1 MKQEVLYCT
10 EAVSSDLWCIWGE
23 MVAMNKYVLGAS
35 VVGTVFGATVLLR
48 DYVGGG
54 SCPSKAKIEGKTV
67 IVTGANTGIGKETA
81 LELAKRGGKIIMACR
96 DMGKC
101 ETAARE
107 IRGKTLNHNVF
118 AKHLDLASTKSIKEF
133 AKSILQEEEHVDVLI
148 NNAAIMRCPL
158 WKTEDGF
165 EMQFGVNHLG
175 HFLLTNLLLDRLKES
190 GQSRII
196 NVSSL
201 AHIVGEIDFGD
212 LNWEKKKYN
221 TKAAYCQSK
230 LANVLFTNELAKRL
244 QGVTANSLH
253 PGVAD
258 TELGRHTGMHK
269 STFSSTVLAPI
280 FWFLIKS
287 PKQAA
292 QPIVYL
298 AVADDLQGTSGKYF
312 NALKEKEPAKQ
323 AFDEEITKKLWEE
336 SVKLVHLDEALQECK
351 A

>member
-1 MKQEVLYCT
+1 
-10 EAVSSDLWCIWGE
+10 
-23 MVAMNKYVLGAS
+23 MVAVNKYVLGAS
-35 VVGTVFGATVLLR
+35 MVGTAIGASVLLK

-54 SCPSKAKIEGKTV
+54 PCPSKVKIEGKTV

-81 LELAKRGGKIIMACR
+81 LELANRGGRIIMACR

-101 ETAARE
+101 EDAARE

-133 AKSILQEEEHVDVLI
+133 AKDILREEEHLDILI
-148 NNAAIMRCPL
+148 NNAAVMRCPH

-190 GQSRII
+190 GPSRII

-201 AHIVGEIDFGD
+201 AHIAGEIDFDD

-244 QGVTANSLH
+244 QGTGVTANSLH

-269 STFSSTVLAPI
+269 STFSSSVLAPI
-280 FWFLIKS
+280 FWFVIKTAR
-287 PKQAA
+287 QAA
-292 QPIVYL
+292 QANVYL
-298 AVADDLQGTSGKYF
+298 AIAEDLQGTSGKYF
-312 NALKEKEPAKQ
+312 NALKEKEPARQ
-323 AFDEEITKKLWEE
+323 AMDEETAKKLWEE
-336 SVKLVHLDEALQECK
+336 SAKLVHLDEAIQECK
-351 A
+351 V

>member
-1 MKQEVLYCT
+1 
-10 EAVSSDLWCIWGE
+10 
-23 MVAMNKYVLGAS
+23 MVAINKYVLGAS
-35 VVGTVFGATVLLR
+35 VVGTVFGASVLLK

-54 SCPSKAKIEGKTV
+54 PCPSNAKIQGKTV

-101 ETAARE
+101 ENAARE
-107 IRGKTLNHNVF
+107 VRGTTLNHNVF
-118 AKHLDLASTKSIKEF
+118 AKHLDLASVKSIKEF
-133 AKSILQEEEHVDVLI
+133 AKSVLKEEQHIDVLI
-148 NNAAIMRCPL
+148 NNAAVMRCPH

-201 AHIVGEIDFGD
+201 AHIAGDIDFAD
-212 LNWEKKKYN
+212 LNWEKTKYD

-230 LANVLFTNELAKRL
+230 LANVLFTNELARRL
-244 QGVTANSLH
+244 KGTRVTANSLH

-269 STFSSTVLAPI
+269 STFSSATLAPI
-280 FWFLIKS
+280 FWTVIKS
-287 PKQAA
+287 ARQAA
-292 QPIVYL
+292 QPGVYL
-298 AVADDLQGTSGKYF
+298 AVAEDLQETSGKYF
-312 NALKEKEPAKQ
+312 HVFREKEAAKQ
-323 AFDEEITKKLWEE
+323 ALDEETARKLWEE
-336 SVKLVHLDEALQECK
+336 SAKLVHLDEALQECK

>member
-1 MKQEVLYCT
+1 
-10 EAVSSDLWCIWGE
+10 
-23 MVAMNKYVLGAS
+23 
-35 VVGTVFGATVLLR
+35 
-48 DYVGGG
+48 
-54 SCPSKAKIEGKTV
+54 
-67 IVTGANTGIGKETA
+67 
-81 LELAKRGGKIIMACR
+81 MACR

-101 ETAARE
+101 ENAARE
-107 IRGKTLNHNVF
+107 VRGKTLNHNVF

-133 AKSILQEEEHVDVLI
+133 AKNILKEEHHIDVLI
-148 NNAAIMRCPL
+148 NNAAVMRCPH

-201 AHIVGEIDFGD
+201 AHIVGEIDFQD
-212 LNWEKKKYN
+212 LNWEKKKYD

-244 QGVTANSLH
+244 QGTGVTVNSLH

-258 TELGRHTGMHK
+258 TELGRHTGMHQ
-269 STFSSTVLAPI
+269 SAFSSTVLAPI
-280 FWFLIKS
+280 FWFVIKS
-287 PKQAA
+287 AKQAA
-292 QPIVYL
+292 QSSVFL
-298 AVADDLQGTSGKYF
+298 AVDEDLQGTSGKYF

-323 AFDEEITKKLWEE
+323 ALDEVSAQKLWEA
-336 SVKLVHLDEALQECK
+336 SARLVHLDEALQECSL
-351 A
+351 

>member
-1 MKQEVLYCT
+1 
-10 EAVSSDLWCIWGE
+10 
-23 MVAMNKYVLGAS
+23 MVAINKYVLGAS
-35 VVGTVFGATVLLR
+35 VVGTVFGTSVLLK

-54 SCPSKAKIEGKTV
+54 HCPSKAKIEGKTV

-81 LELAKRGGKIIMACR
+81 LELAKRGGRIIMACR
-96 DMGKC
+96 DMEKC
-101 ETAARE
+101 ENAAKE

-118 AKHLDLASTKSIKEF
+118 AKQLDLASTKSIKEF
-133 AKSILQEEEHVDVLI
+133 ANRILKEEEHLDVLI
-148 NNAAIMRCPL
+148 NNAAVMRCPH

-201 AHIVGEIDFGD
+201 AHIVGDIDLED
-212 LNWEKKKYN
+212 LNWEKKKFN

-244 QGVTANSLH
+244 QGTGVTVNSLH

-269 STFSSTVLAPI
+269 STFSSSVLAPI

-287 PKQAA
+287 ARQAA
-292 QPIVYL
+292 QPSVYL
-298 AVADDLQGTSGKYF
+298 AVAEDLQGTTGKYF

-323 AFDEEITKKLWEE
+323 ALDEETAKKLWEE
-336 SVKLVHLDEALQECK
+336 SAKLVHLDEALQECK

>member
-1 MKQEVLYCT
+1 
-10 EAVSSDLWCIWGE
+10 
-23 MVAMNKYVLGAS
+23 MVAINKYVLGAS
-35 VVGTVFGATVLLR
+35 MVGTFFGASVLLK

-54 SCPSKAKIEGKTV
+54 VCPSKAKIEGKTV

-81 LELAKRGGKIIMACR
+81 LELARRGGRIIMACR

-101 ETAARE
+101 ENAARE
-107 IRGKTLNHNVF
+107 VRGKTLNHNVF

-133 AKSILQEEEHVDVLI
+133 AKNILKEEHHIDVLI
-148 NNAAIMRCPL
+148 NNAAVMRCPH

-201 AHIVGEIDFGD
+201 AHIVGEIDFQD
-212 LNWEKKKYN
+212 LNWEKKKYD

-244 QGVTANSLH
+244 Q
-253 PGVAD
+253 
-258 TELGRHTGMHK
+258 
-269 STFSSTVLAPI
+269 API
-280 FWFLIKS
+280 FWFVIKS
-287 PKQAA
+287 AKQAA
-292 QPIVYL
+292 QSSVFL
-298 AVADDLQGTSGKYF
+298 AVDEDLQGTSGKYF

-323 AFDEEITKKLWEE
+323 ALDEVSAQKLWEA
-336 SVKLVHLDEALQECK
+336 SARLVHLDEALQECSL
-351 A
+351 

>member
-1 MKQEVLYCT
+1 
-10 EAVSSDLWCIWGE
+10 
-23 MVAMNKYVLGAS
+23 MVAVNKYVLGAS
-35 VVGTVFGATVLLR
+35 MVGTVFGASVLIK

-54 SCPSKAKIEGKTV
+54 QCPSKVKIEGKTV

-81 LELAKRGGKIIMACR
+81 LELARRGGRIIMACR

-101 ETAARE
+101 ENAARE
-107 IRGKTLNHNVF
+107 IRGTTLNHKVF
-118 AKHLDLASTKSIKEF
+118 AKHLDLASMKSIKEF
-133 AKSILQEEEHVDVLI
+133 AKSILQ
-148 NNAAIMRCPL
+148 
-158 WKTEDGF
+158 
-165 EMQFGVNHLG
+165 G

-201 AHIVGEIDFGD
+201 AYIAGDIDFDD

-244 QGVTANSLH
+244 QGTGVTANSLH

-258 TELGRHTGMHK
+258 TELGRHTGMHQ
-269 STFSSTVLAPI
+269 STFSSSVLAPI

-287 PKQAA
+287 PRQAA
-292 QPIVYL
+292 QPSVYL
-298 AVADDLQGTSGKYF
+298 AVAEELQGTSGKYF
-312 NALKEKEPAKQ
+312 NGLKEKEAAKQ
-323 AFDEEITKKLWEE
+323 ALDEKTAKKLWEE
-336 SVKLVHLDEALQECK
+336 SAKLVHLDEALQECK
-351 A
+351 V

>member
-1 MKQEVLYCT
+1 
-10 EAVSSDLWCIWGE
+10 
-23 MVAMNKYVLGAS
+23 MVAINKYVLGAS
-35 VVGTVFGATVLLR
+35 VVGTVFGTSVLLK

-54 SCPSKAKIEGKTV
+54 HCPSKAKIEGKTV

-81 LELAKRGGKIIMACR
+81 LELAKRGGRIIMACR
-96 DMGKC
+96 DMEKC
-101 ETAARE
+101 ENAAKE

-118 AKHLDLASTKSIKEF
+118 AKQLDLASTKSIKEF
-133 AKSILQEEEHVDVLI
+133 ANRIL
-148 NNAAIMRCPL
+148 
-158 WKTEDGF
+158 K
-165 EMQFGVNHLG
+165 G

-201 AHIVGEIDFGD
+201 AHIVGDIDLED
-212 LNWEKKKYN
+212 LNWEKKKFN

-244 QGVTANSLH
+244 QGTGVTVNSLH

-269 STFSSTVLAPI
+269 STFSSSVLAPI

-287 PKQAA
+287 ARQAA
-292 QPIVYL
+292 QPSVYL
-298 AVADDLQGTSGKYF
+298 AVAEDLQGTTGKYF

-323 AFDEEITKKLWEE
+323 ALDEETAKKLWEE
-336 SVKLVHLDEALQECK
+336 SAKLVHLDEALQECK

>member
-1 MKQEVLYCT
+1 
-10 EAVSSDLWCIWGE
+10 
-23 MVAMNKYVLGAS
+23 MVAINKYVLGAS
-35 VVGTVFGATVLLR
+35 MVGTFFGASVLLK

-54 SCPSKAKIEGKTV
+54 VCPSKAKIEGKTV

-81 LELAKRGGKIIMACR
+81 LELARRGGRIIMACR

-101 ETAARE
+101 ENAARE
-107 IRGKTLNHNVF
+107 VRGKTLNHNVF

-133 AKSILQEEEHVDVLI
+133 AKNILKEEHHIDVLI
-148 NNAAIMRCPL
+148 NNAAVMRCPH

-201 AHIVGEIDFGD
+201 AHIVGEIDFQD
-212 LNWEKKKYN
+212 LNWEKKKYD

-244 QGVTANSLH
+244 QGTGVTVNSLH

-258 TELGRHTGMHK
+258 TELGRHTGMHQ
-269 STFSSTVLAPI
+269 SAFSSTVLAPI
-280 FWFLIKS
+280 FWFVIKS
-287 PKQAA
+287 AKQAA
-292 QPIVYL
+292 QSSVFL
-298 AVADDLQGTSGKYF
+298 AVDEDLQGTSGKYF

-323 AFDEEITKKLWEE
+323 ALDEVSAQKLWEA
-336 SVKLVHLDEALQECK
+336 SARLVHLDEALQECSL
-351 A
+351 